1 MNFLSKKIM
10 RRYFVVSFV
19 LGVAAACVVAKVGYL
34 MFAEHDRWI
43 GVSQI
48 QVKQGRT
55 LPAKRGNILAA
66 DGRVLAASLPEFYIN
81 LDYISTENDTAWS
94 REDRY
99 LKDTTLNKSLN
110 LACQEV
116 HDVFPKTDVAK
127 LRQQLLQDWRVKDQY
142 RRDTV
147 LFKYLDDI
155 CRGMHR
161 IFPDIDPA
169 ALRKH
174 LIEGRRERS
183 RYWKVYVDEVTSLKL
198 RKNENRRIS
207 YVEYSE
213 VSKLPLFNLRS
224 SANFEKVEMRRRPF
238 GELAIRTIGDF
249 KDTAR
254 YGIEMTFDSVLAGK
268 PGKYHF
274 QKVMNRRVVQIDTP
288 AIDGCDVMTT
298 LDVTIQE
305 ICEKALSDKLAE
317 LGAISG
323 VCIVMEVAT
332 GDIKAMTGLTRH
344 ADGSYHEDTAL
355 PVTDIYE
362 PGSVFKP
369 MSFLV
374 AFDDKKITMQDQVDV
389 GGGVYNFGNRKMR
402 DHNWRSGGYG
412 VLTVPQII
420 QKSSNVGVS
429 YLINKYYHDNPT
441 AFVEGLERIGVK
453 EDLKIPLPGYQKPR
467 IRRPGEGAYWS
478 STTLPWM
485 SIGYETQLAPINTLN
500 FYNGIANNGRLLRP
514 RLVKAI
520 LRNGQ
525 VVKEFPVT
533 VLRKQMARPEA
544 VRDIRTCLE
553 QVVSIGLGK
562 AGGSRNFPVAAK
574 TGTAQIWTG
583 KGRTSEYFISYAGY
597 FPADKPLYSC
607 IVCIRKTAPASGG
620 GMCGPVFKRVAES
633 IMARN
638 HVTDYTQAR
647 DTTLYKRPVTL
658 AGDMAATARL
668 FNTLGVKY
676 QASMPLSQTDAV
688 WGESDGSNA
697 NMVLN
702 ATEAIAGVMPDVEG
716 YGLRDAL
723 YRLEKMG
730 LRVQTEGVG
739 KVRKQSIP
747 AGQKVKRGQTVRL
760 TLGEQKREHRRPAAA
775 RSEADTSRRTPA
787 APKPERQRKP

>member
-10 RRYFVVSFV
+10 PRYFVITLLLS
-19 LGVAAACVVAKVGYL
+19 LAAVCVVGKAFYL
-34 MFAEHDRWI
+34 MTAERERWI

-48 QVKQGRT
+48 NVKQGRT

-66 DGRVLAASLPEFYIN
+66 DGQGLAASLPEFYIN
-81 LDYISTENDTAWS
+81 LDYISMENDTAWS
-94 REDRY
+94 RDNRY
-99 LKDTTLNKSLN
+99 LKDTTLAKSLH
-110 LACQEV
+110 LVCHEV
-116 HDVFPKTDVAK
+116 RQAFPKTDTVR
-127 LRQQLLQDWRVKDQY
+127 LRERLLADWRVKDQY

-147 LFKYLDDI
+147 LFYYLDEI
-155 CRGMHR
+155 CQGMHR

-174 LIEGRRERS
+174 LIAGRRERS
-183 RYWKVYVDEVTSLKL
+183 RYWKVYVDDVTSLKL

-207 YVEYSE
+207 YVDYSE
-213 VSKLPLFNLRS
+213 VSKLPLFNLKS

-238 GELAIRTIGDF
+238 GELAARTIGDF

-254 YGIEMTFDSVLAGK
+254 YGIEMTFDSVLAGT

-274 QKVMNRRVVQIDTP
+274 QKVMNRKVVQIDTP
-288 AIDGCDVMTT
+288 AVDGCDVMTT
-298 LDVTIQE
+298 LDITIQE
-305 ICEKALSDKLAE
+305 ICEKALSDKLEE

-332 GDIKAMTGLTRH
+332 GDIKAMTGLSRH
-344 ADGSYHEDTAL
+344 ADGTYHEDTAL

-374 AFDDKKITMQDQVDV
+374 AFDDGKITMEDEVDV

-429 YLINKYYHDNPT
+429 YLINKHYHDNPT
-441 AFVEGLERIGVK
+441 AFVKGLERIGVK

-520 LRNGQ
+520 LKDGQ

-544 VRDIRTCLE
+544 VSNIRTCLE
-553 QVVSIGLGK
+553 EVVSIGLGK
-562 AGGSRNFPVAAK
+562 AGGSRYFPVAAK

-583 KGRTSEYFISYAGY
+583 AGRTSEYFISYAGY

-638 HVTDYTQAR
+638 HVTDYSQAR
-647 DTTLYKRPVTL
+647 DTTLYKKKVSL
-658 AGDMAATARL
+658 SGDIAATARL
-668 FNTLGVKY
+668 FKNLGVGC
-676 QASMPLSQTDAV
+676 QTTASLGKAATV
-688 WGESDGSNA
+688 WGKSSGNGT
-697 NMVLN
+697 NFTLQ
-702 ATEAIAGVMPDVEG
+702 ATDEVVGHMPDVTG

-723 YRLEKMG
+723 YRLESIG
-730 LRVQTEGVG
+730 LRVVTEGVG
-739 KVRKQSIP
+739 TVSEQSIP
-747 AGQKVKRGQTVRL
+747 PGQKVGPGQTVRL
-760 TLGEQKREHRRPAAA
+760 VLGK
-775 RSEADTSRRTPA
+775 
-787 APKPERQRKP
+787 K

>member
-268 PGKYHF
+268 PGKYH
-274 QKVMNRRVVQIDTP
+274 
-288 AIDGCDVMTT
+288 
-298 LDVTIQE
+298 
-305 ICEKALSDKLAE
+305 S
-317 LGAISG
+317 
-323 VCIVMEVAT
+323 
-332 GDIKAMTGLTRH
+332 
-344 ADGSYHEDTAL
+344 
-355 PVTDIYE
+355 
-362 PGSVFKP
+362 
-369 MSFLV
+369 
-374 AFDDKKITMQDQVDV
+374 
-389 GGGVYNFGNRKMR
+389 
-402 DHNWRSGGYG
+402 
-412 VLTVPQII
+412 
-420 QKSSNVGVS
+420 
-429 YLINKYYHDNPT
+429 
-441 AFVEGLERIGVK
+441 
-453 EDLKIPLPGYQKPR
+453 
-467 IRRPGEGAYWS
+467 
-478 STTLPWM
+478 
-485 SIGYETQLAPINTLN
+485 
-500 FYNGIANNGRLLRP
+500 
-514 RLVKAI
+514 
-520 LRNGQ
+520 
-525 VVKEFPVT
+525 
-533 VLRKQMARPEA
+533 
-544 VRDIRTCLE
+544 
-553 QVVSIGLGK
+553 
-562 AGGSRNFPVAAK
+562 
-574 TGTAQIWTG
+574 
-583 KGRTSEYFISYAGY
+583 
-597 FPADKPLYSC
+597 
-607 IVCIRKTAPASGG
+607 
-620 GMCGPVFKRVAES
+620 KR
-633 IMARN
+633 
-638 HVTDYTQAR
+638 
-647 DTTLYKRPVTL
+647 
-658 AGDMAATARL
+658 
-668 FNTLGVKY
+668 
-676 QASMPLSQTDAV
+676 
-688 WGESDGSNA
+688 
-697 NMVLN
+697 
-702 ATEAIAGVMPDVEG
+702 
-716 YGLRDAL
+716 
-723 YRLEKMG
+723 
-730 LRVQTEGVG
+730 
-739 KVRKQSIP
+739 
-747 AGQKVKRGQTVRL
+747 
-760 TLGEQKREHRRPAAA
+760 
-775 RSEADTSRRTPA
+775 
-787 APKPERQRKP
+787 

>member
-10 RRYFVVSFV
+10 PRYFLVTLMLALLALSVVGKA
-19 LGVAAACVVAKVGYL
+19 LYTMTA
-34 MFAEHDRWI
+34 DREYWLEM
-43 GVSQI
+43 SKL
-48 QVKQGRT
+48 QVKEGRP

-66 DGRVLAASLPEFYIN
+66 DGQVLAASLPEYEIN
-81 LDYISTENDTAWS
+81 LDFMSTENDTAWS
-94 REDRY
+94 KDNRY
-99 LKDTTLNKSLN
+99 LKDTTVYRSLAAACRLVQSVYPDEN
-110 LACQEV
+110 LTA
-116 HDVFPKTDVAK
+116 
-127 LRQQLLQDWRVKDQY
+127 LRARLLEDWREKDQY

-147 LFKYLDDI
+147 LMLHMNEI
-155 CRGMHR
+155 CAGFHR
-161 IFPDIDPA
+161 IFPDVEPGK
-169 ALRKH
+169 LRAH
-174 LIEGRRERS
+174 LLAGRRARS
-183 RYWKVYVDEVTSLKL
+183 RYWPVYTRAVTSLPL
-198 RKNENRRIS
+198 RKRENRRIS

-213 VSKLPLFNLRS
+213 VSKLPLFRLRS
-224 SANFEKVEMRRRPF
+224 SANFRKIEMRRRPF
-238 GELAIRTIGDF
+238 GELAVRTIGDF

-254 YGIEMTFDSVLAGK
+254 YGLELTFDSALAGR
-268 PGKYHF
+268 PGSFHF
-274 QKVMNRRVVQIDTP
+274 EKVMNRRVVQIDSP
-288 AIDGCDVMTT
+288 AVDGCDVMTT

-305 ICEKALSDKLAE
+305 ICEKALSDKLKE
-317 LGAISG
+317 LEAKSG

-332 GDIKAMTGLTRH
+332 GDIKGMTGLTRH
-344 ADGSYHEDTAL
+344 EDGSYHEDTAL

-374 AFDDKKITMQDQVDV
+374 AFDDGKIKMDDQVDV

-420 QKSSNVGVS
+420 QRSSNVGVS
-429 YLINKYYHDNPT
+429 YLINKYYHDDPA
-441 AFVEGLERIGVK
+441 AFVKGLERIGVK

-500 FYNGIANNGRLLRP
+500 FYNGIANNGCLLRP

-520 LRNGQ
+520 LRDGK

-544 VRDIRTCLE
+544 VRNIRTCLE
-553 QVVSIGLGK
+553 EVVSIGLGK
-562 AGGSRNFPVAAK
+562 AGGSRYFPVAAK

-583 KGRTSEYFISYAGY
+583 RGRTSEYFISYAGY

-638 HVTDYTQAR
+638 HVADYSKAR
-647 DTTLYKRPVTL
+647 DTVRCKQPVRM
-658 AGDMAATARL
+658 AGDMAAAARL
-668 FNTLGVKY
+668 FREIGVGCR
-676 QASMPLSQTDAV
+676 AGMPVDGREAV
-688 WGESDGSNA
+688 WGKSGGSGNDIVLLPAEDADGR
-697 NMVLN
+697 
-702 ATEAIAGVMPDVEG
+702 MPDVEG

-723 YRLEKMG
+723 YRLERMG
-730 LRVQTEGVG
+730 LRVKAEGVG
-739 KVRKQSIP
+739 LVREQSIRP
-747 AGQKVKRGQTVRL
+747 GHAVKRGQTVRL
-760 TLGEQKREHRRPAAA
+760 TLGEKPRKPRAVAQPAAQGA
-775 RSEADTSRRTPA
+775 AQPVENRKKRSN
-787 APKPERQRKP
+787 